1 MVNYEFLKQNNKII
15 GFRTNG
21 HAMYAE
27 HGEDPVCAGISIL
40 TINTMNYIDEHTEDD
55 MEYSLDEDS
64 GFIYFKMTAV
74 DEMSRDS
81 EVLLK
86 ALHMGIK
93 GVQDSYGD
101 RYVKIT
107 LREV

>member
-1 MVNYEFLKQNNKII
+1 MVDFEFLKQNNKII

-40 TINTMNYIDEHTEDD
+40 TINTMNYIDEFTDDD
-55 MEYSLDEDS
+55 MEYSFDEEVGYID
-64 GFIYFKMTAV
+64 FKMT
-74 DEMSRDS
+74 DSLGMTKDS

-86 ALHMGIK
+86 ALHFGIK
-93 GVQDSYGD
+93 QIQDQYGD
-101 RYVKIT
+101 RYLKIT
-107 LREV
+107 LKEV